1 MKKHVIS
8 ALAVATLGIGTG
20 VSAEEIVT
28 APEKAPENDT
38 QAQSVKPV
46 TEADVKASEDK
57 LTEATNTVN
66 AQKEVVAK
74 AEAGKQTAETA
85 VLTAQA
91 EVAKAEALVKEATPE
106 AIEAVKSNIA
116 KTETALPEADK
127 AITMAEGEVTKAETA
142 VLDQETVVNAVKTD
156 LSAKEEAVIKAQA
169 DVSTAQAILD
179 GTNQASVVAEADQ
192 AKEALAIAQ
201 SSLAN
206 AEADLTKAKEA
217 DAKRAKAISDLTA
230 KVGTAQA
237 DLSAK
242 KDVLAQ
248 ANAKAEEIGTALA
261 QATSA
266 LAEAENKVNT
276 RNIISLSTEYIE
288 ALRDYNSDDVRKSK
302 ASEETLKRLSSELL
316 PKHSFKADSTDDN
329 TILNI
334 NNLSEEVLLDLSNFV
349 SDLVNQIRKAFNKPA
364 TVVTP
369 SSIRFADLITDG
381 YVADDWRFN
390 QVVNFGH
397 DVKAIN
403 QASKALGLVASSPEE
418 EKRGLQKYENMSSLN
433 SFTSTLTLSKAKSML
448 YEAVTRFMFSKY
460 EWLHAS
466 SIAGFG
472 AEDKHYFAVDLSS
485 RTDVTGLHFIQVDK
499 RFIESSSTFDET
511 PLFNPY
517 DGHHIFKEYEAS
529 KVIYDKAKEVDDK
542 AKADKAV
549 ANKAYVDSQAV
560 LSQANQE
567 LAEAEAKEV
576 LTPLAQNK
584 RDIAK
589 EKQIKALDRN
599 QKAQTA
605 LANLSADVK
614 VKQEALVK
622 AKEVLA
628 GKLSEKAKVSAQL
641 ALEET
646 KLSDLVV
653 LVKDKKDS
661 LATAQKAKESL
672 EIKLSDQKVHLERLT
687 NAPKVLETA
696 KSDLIKARE
705 HFEKAVAN
713 LEQEVKSLKDLEA
726 KEAEVKE
733 QHAKVVEA
741 YQAVLE
747 ARHQAELERQ
757 KSEIERAGQMAVPVF
772 DATGKVSAYVSDHQD
787 IMQKVPSTSSSTQT
801 KVTQSALAK
810 SSQAAKANSLPK
822 TNSQESWWLSLLGL
836 LTLTNLVIFKT
847 KKEN

>member
-8 ALAVATLGIGTG
+8 ALAVATLGLGTS

-28 APEKAPENDT
+28 APEKAPESDT
-38 QAQSVKPV
+38 QAKSVKAV
-46 TEADVKASEDK
+46 TEADVKVSEDK
-57 LTEATNTVN
+57 LTEATSAIN

-74 AEAGKQTAETA
+74 AEVDKETAETA
-85 VLTAQA
+85 VSTAQA
-91 EVAKAEALVKEATPE
+91 GVDEAEALVKEATPE
-106 AIEAVKSNIA
+106 AIEAVTADIA
-116 KTETALPEADK
+116 KIEISLPEADK
-127 AITMAEGEVTKAETA
+127 AITMAEGEVSKAETA
-142 VLDQETVVNAVKTD
+142 VSDQETVVNTVKAD
-156 LSAKEEAVIKAQA
+156 LSAKEEAVVEAQA
-169 DVSTAQAILD
+169 DVDKAQAILD
-179 GTNQASVVAEADQ
+179 GTNQASVVAEAEEAEKALETAQ
-192 AKEALAIAQ
+192 ANLE
-201 SSLAN
+201 S
-206 AEADLTKAKEA
+206 AEAELAKAKEA
-217 DAKRAKAISDLTA
+217 DAKRVEAISDLTT
-230 KVGTAQA
+230 KVGTARE

-242 KDVLAQ
+242 KEALTQ
-248 ANAKAEEIGTALA
+248 ANAKAEETGTTLA

-276 RNIISLSTEYIE
+276 RSIISLSTEYIE

-334 NNLSEEVLLDLSNFV
+334 NNLSEEALLDLSNFA

-403 QASKALGLVASSPEE
+403 QASKALGLVVSSPEE

-433 SFTSTLTLSKAKSML
+433 SPTSTLTLSKAKSML
-448 YEAVTRFMFSKY
+448 YEAITRFMFSKY

-472 AEDKHYFAVDLSS
+472 AEDRHYFAVDLSS

-511 PLFNPY
+511 LLFNPY

-549 ANKAYVDSQAV
+549 ANKAYANSQAV
-560 LSQANQE
+560 LNQANQE

-589 EKQIKALDRN
+589 ERQTKALDRN

-628 GKLSEKAKVSAQL
+628 GKLSEKAKVFAQL

-646 KLSDLVV
+646 KINDLVA

-661 LATAQKAKESL
+661 LMTAQKAKETL
-672 EIKLSDQKVHLERLT
+672 ETKLSDQKVHLERLT

-696 KSDLIKARE
+696 KSDLAKAKERLK
-705 HFEKAVAN
+705 KAVAT
-713 LEQEVKSLKDLEA
+713 LEQEVKTLKDLEA
-726 KEAEVKE
+726 KEAEVKG
-733 QHAKVVEA
+733 QHAKVLEA

-757 KSEIERAGQMAVPVF
+757 KTEIERAGQMAVPVF

-787 IMQKVPSTSSSTQT
+787 VSQKALSTSSSTQT
-801 KVTQSALAK
+801 KVTQSGLAK
-810 SSQAAKANSLPK
+810 PSQVAKANSLPK

-836 LTLTNLVIFKT
+836 LTLANLVIFKT